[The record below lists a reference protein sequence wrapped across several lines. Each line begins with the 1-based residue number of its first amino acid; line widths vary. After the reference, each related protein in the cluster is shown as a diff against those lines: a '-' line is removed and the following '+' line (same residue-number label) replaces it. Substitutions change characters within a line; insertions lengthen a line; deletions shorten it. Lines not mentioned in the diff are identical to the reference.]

1 MGFYYYNIVILALC
15 SVRVRVRLGSLLLT
29 VRPSPKQKT
38 EGTVPFL
45 LFSPRQTDVSSIFK
59 VQGHGTAGSRRSV

>member
-15 SVRVRVRLGSLLLT
+15 SVRVRLGSLLLI

-59 VQGHGTAGSRRSV
+59 VQRHGTAGSRRSV